1 MNEVWHAGGRLA
13 ILADAA
19 STEGRFGVVDEQLPA
34 GATAPVHIHAN
45 EDEVLIVL
53 DGRMRFWRGDEVIDA
68 APGSVVVLPRGVAH
82 SFVVDSERART
93 LNLVTPAGFEA
104 FFRMV
109 GDVPTHDGL
118 PEPGTDDIEK
128 LVAAAA
134 SLDVSIVGPPPGVP
148 A

>member
-45 EDEVLIVL
+45 EDEVFIVL